1 MVERKWPMVNSLAM
15 LGELYSTSTVSP
27 CAGALP

>member
-27 CAGALP
+27 WGAAEP